1 MSETEFEA
9 LVSLL
14 DDEDPAVESHVRQTL
29 LSLGDAAVPRLE
41 FAWEQSSSE
50 VVQQR
55 LESIIHVIQ
64 SQAAIARLRA
74 WEGSDGQPLFEGWL
88 GLTQYQ
94 FPSIAPETY
103 RKEISRLVNRAWLD
117 LRAGMNLV
125 EQIGVISRLL
135 FASEQYRGNRRSLF
149 DPQNYFLN
157 GLIETRRGGPVSLGT
172 LFLIICQELELPLHG
187 MVLPGYFVLRNDG
200 GRHELFVDVF
210 NKGAVFFRSDL
221 QNFLSEVGADEDDPA
236 FARAASHVDIVRE
249 IAHQLIVCYHRKKQS
264 GKAAQWE
271 SLLGE
276 LGWD

>member
-1 MSETEFEA
+1 MSEAEFQA
-9 LVSLL
+9 LISLL
-14 DDEDPAVESHVRQTL
+14 DDEDPAVEPHVRQRIL
-29 LSLGDAAVPRLE
+29 EMGDAAVPRLE
-41 FAWEQSSSE
+41 AAWEQSGSE
-50 VVQQR
+50 IIQQR
-55 LESIIHVIQ
+55 LESIIHLIQ
-64 SQAAIARLRA
+64 SQAAVQRLRA
-74 WEGSDGQPLFEGWL
+74 WEASDGQPLFEGWL
-88 GLTQYQ
+88 YLTQYQ
-94 FPSIAPETY
+94 FPSIQPETY

-117 LRAGMNLV
+117 LRAGMSLV

-149 DPQNYFLN
+149 DPQNYFLS

-210 NKGAVFFRSDL
+210 NKGAVFFRNDL

-236 FARAASHVDIVRE
+236 FARASPHVEIVRE
-249 IAHQLIVCYHRKKQS
+249 IALQLIICYQRKKQPA
-264 GKAAQWE
+264 KAQQWE

-276 LGWD
+276 LGWG